1 MFASGAV
8 QGVALADG
16 ARPTAPMNATAAA
29 DAIDSDALRR
39 IADNV
44 TPFAGRDAAF
54 DVRNWLM

>member
-1 MFASGAV
+1 V